1 MIFSYF
7 GADQRTDERENS
19 YIVRTINRNNMRYGI
34 LLIAILFSLSS
45 CAPTHKV
52 RVQYRSLDAEAF
64 EKYIA
69 RENVLL
75 VDVRTA
81 EEFAAGHIVGVDE
94 NVDVRSA
101 TFFTDYQRLPK
112 DRPIALYCRGGG
124 RSKQVAGVMA
134 GNGYNVVE
142 LSGGYNSWVE
152 AGKATE
158 K

>member
-52 RVQYRSLDAEAF
+52 RVQYRSLDVEAF

-69 RENVLL
+69 R
-75 VDVRTA
+75 
-81 EEFAAGHIVGVDE
+81 
-94 NVDVRSA
+94 
-101 TFFTDYQRLPK
+101 
-112 DRPIALYCRGGG
+112 
-124 RSKQVAGVMA
+124 
-134 GNGYNVVE
+134 
-142 LSGGYNSWVE
+142 
-152 AGKATE
+152 
-158 K
+158 

>member
-1 MIFSYF
+1 
-7 GADQRTDERENS
+7 
-19 YIVRTINRNNMRYGI
+19 MRYGI
-34 LLIAILFSLSS
+34 LLIAIVLGLAS
-45 CAPTHKV
+45 CSPTRTM
-52 RVQYRSLDAEAF
+52 RVKYRSLDVETF

-81 EEFAAGHIVGVDE
+81 EEFAAGHIVGVDD
-94 NVDVRSA
+94 NLDVRST

-112 DRPIALYCRGGG
+112 DRPIAVYCRGGG
-124 RSKQVAGVMA
+124 RSKQVAGVLA

>member
-7 GADQRTDERENS
+7 GADQRSDERENS
-19 YIVRTINRNNMRYGI
+19 YIVRTIKRNNMRYGI

-52 RVQYRSLDAEAF
+52 RVQYRSLDVEAF

>member
-1 MIFSYF
+1 
-7 GADQRTDERENS
+7 
-19 YIVRTINRNNMRYGI
+19 MRYGI
-34 LLIAILFSLSS
+34 LLIAIVLGLSS
-45 CAPTHKV
+45 CAPTRTM
-52 RVQYRSLDAEAF
+52 RVKYRSLDVETF

-94 NVDVRSA
+94 NVDVRST
-101 TFFTDYQRLPK
+101 TFFNDYQRLPK
-112 DRPIALYCRGGG
+112 DRPIAVYCRGGG
-124 RSKQVAGVMA
+124 RSKQVAGVLA